1 MIAILPLLLA
11 GAAPSAAD
19 HAAIGAAVDR
29 TFAPYQR
36 ETSAQAAWDY
46 PVYSDETAALIAHWE
61 RVRPSDEVDAL
72 SDGDWLCQCQEWDWR
87 SFAVAK
93 GKVRVL
99 AADSVEVPVRLAIGW
114 NGSRSARLRLKREQG
129 AWKIDDLF
137 YARGMPRGLKQAL
150 RETIRADERLP
161 MAARPD

>member
-1 MIAILPLLLA
+1 MIWALPLLLA
-11 GAAPSAAD
+11 STALPAAD
-19 HAAIGAAVDR
+19 RAALDATVDR
-29 TFAPYQR
+29 IFAPYQR
-36 ETSAQAAWDY
+36 ESSAQAAWDY

-87 SFAVAK
+87 SFAVVK
-93 GKVRVL
+93 GKARVL
-99 AADSVEVPVRLAIGW
+99 AADSVELPVRLAIGW

-150 RETIRADERLP
+150 RDTIRADERP
-161 MAARPD
+161 AKAARTG